1 MTVLLTYFK
10 GMLMGIADLIPGV
23 SGGTIA
29 LITGIYQRLINAI
42 AAVNWTVAKR
52 VFSGRF
58 KAAWQTIDGWFL
70 LALFGGILSAV
81 FLFASLLSH
90 LLTNHPLV
98 TWAFFFGLIISA
110 AILLLIKNHSAN
122 MLNWLFL
129 LLGIGLGYVLSTQQM
144 GVLPG
149 GYGGVLLAGM
159 IAISA
164 MILPGISGS
173 LILILLGKYQTIL
186 TAVHEREWLTL
197 MTFAAGCV
205 VGLMVFSRI
214 LKWLLAHFYRPT
226 LYTLAGL
233 MLGTLFKVWPW
244 QLSGH
249 NIMPWTHPDPQ
260 WLMSAVMMLTATVL
274 VIGLFK
280 LDRSQS
286 ADSH

>member
-42 AAVNWTVAKR
+42 AAVNWPVLKMT
-52 VFSGRF
+52 FSGRF
-58 KAAWQTIDGWFL
+58 REAWQAIDGWFL

-81 FLFASLLSH
+81 FLFASLLTH
-90 LLTNHPLV
+90 LLTHHPQL

-110 AILLLIKNHSAN
+110 ALLLLIKNHSTQV
-122 MLNWLFL
+122 LNWLLL

-144 GVLPG
+144 GLLPAG
-149 GYGGVLLAGM
+149 TTGILLAGM

-173 LILILLGKYQTIL
+173 LILILLGKYQTVL
-186 TAVHEREWLTL
+186 AAVHDREWLTL
-197 MTFAAGCV
+197 LTFAAGCV

-214 LKWLLAHFYRPT
+214 LKWLLAHFYQAT
-226 LYTLAGL
+226 LYVLAGL

-244 QLSGH
+244 QLDGH
-249 NIMPWTHPDPQ
+249 NVMPWSHPDPQ
-260 WLMSAVMMLTATVL
+260 WLMSAAMMIAAAVL
-274 VIGLFK
+274 VIGLFR
-280 LDRSQS
+280 LDRS
-286 ADSH
+286 HHN